1 MARTGRPRDEEKR
14 AKLLAMLQAGTDSIT
29 LMAELGIGF
38 KPLLHRLRT
47 IEGHPIQRKRVQH
60 GTTTKSLYWIGE
72 PEAEKVPTRDKLLA
86 AIKAKEGVSRAEL
99 SQYNTHAA
107 VSKALFKLGKD
118 KLVHVAHNGTQAF
131 YFTDPANRDACV
143 AKAREEA
150 KQRLKERKDRRQ
162 ARLRAEAQERM
173 AARAVA
179 RQQAKAEKKAA
190 KEADK
195 IKRKIARA
203 QKRVE
208 AMPKKVSQIV
218 LAPAKKKVQPPSG
231 DPINPNN
238 VQPTVLPGFSADR
251 WQVKPE
257 PFFSAMTPGSYLK
270 SDSALARAYG

>member
-29 LMAELGIGF
+29 LMVELGIGF

-60 GTTTKSLYWIGE
+60 NHTTKSLYWMGE

-86 AIKAKEGVSRAEL
+86 AIKAQEGVSRAEL
-99 SQYNTHAA
+99 AQYNTHAA
-107 VSKALFKLGKD
+107 VSKALFKLVRD
-118 KLVHVAHNGTQAF
+118 KTIHVAHNGTTAF
-131 YFTDPANRDACV
+131 YFMDPANRDACV
-143 AKAREEA
+143 AKSREEA
-150 KQRLKERKDRRQ
+150 KQRLKERKARRQ

-173 AARAVA
+173 AARAKA
-179 RQQAKAEKKAA
+179 REAAKAEKQAA
-190 KEADK
+190 KAADK
-195 IKRKIARA
+195 IKRKIERA

-208 AMPKKVSQIV
+208 SLPKTRQMV

-238 VQPTVLPGFSADR
+238 VKPTVLPGFNADR